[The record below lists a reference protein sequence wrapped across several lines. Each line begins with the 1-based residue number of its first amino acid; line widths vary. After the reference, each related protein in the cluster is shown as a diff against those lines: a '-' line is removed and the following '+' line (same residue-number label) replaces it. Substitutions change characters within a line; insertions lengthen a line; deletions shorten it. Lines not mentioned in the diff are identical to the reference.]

1 MGTWVAGWNMPG
13 YLPETEPESFDT
25 WEDAHAYIVG
35 ELERAW
41 DMGEDDDYLPAHTEL
56 HAATP
61 GEPYYV
67 SVEGDRVR
75 YWVELGEPMGR
86 HYVAPEGAS
95 YL

>member
-13 YLPETEPESFDT
+13 YLPETDPVSFDT
-25 WEDAHAYIVG
+25 WEEAHAYIVG

-41 DMGEDDDYLPAHTEL
+41 DMGEDADYLEAHTAL
-56 HAATP
+56 HTATA
-61 GEPYYV
+61 GEAYSV

-86 HYVAPEGAS
+86 HYVAPKGVS